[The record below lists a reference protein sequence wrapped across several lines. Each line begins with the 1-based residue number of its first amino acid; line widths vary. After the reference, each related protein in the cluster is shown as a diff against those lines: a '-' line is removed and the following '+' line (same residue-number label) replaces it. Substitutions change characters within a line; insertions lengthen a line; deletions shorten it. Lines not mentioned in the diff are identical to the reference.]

1 MPPELISGGLG
12 GGSGDVA
19 PPLCLLGTRESYQE
33 AERALQGQ
41 TPWARKMAVLNTLLL
56 SERKL
61 IESPLAFLILVI
73 CNFCVFFLSPG
84 KGFSIFFFAFSKNQ
98 LWHC

>member
-41 TPWARKMAVLNTLLL
+41 TPWARKMAVLST
-56 SERKL
+56 
-61 IESPLAFLILVI
+61 
-73 CNFCVFFLSPG
+73 
-84 KGFSIFFFAFSKNQ
+84 FS
-98 LWHC
+98 